1 MRLYRKKNPIS
12 GDIDE
17 SEKSQNDCIKK
28 LCAGWRARR
37 GVANARTGFQDVVSK
52 QAPLDQY
59 LIADANAEMVL
70 ARSAAPD
77 SISRDAEVM
86 VLGRREIDLAGS
98 PISHWK
104 ALFRSPW

>member
-1 MRLYRKKNPIS
+1 MNQ
-12 GDIDE
+12 
-17 SEKSQNDCIKK
+17 KSLRTIA
-28 LCAGWRARR
+28 LRSFVLV
-37 GVANARTGFQDVVSK
+37 GVLGAAWQTHAQDSK
-52 QAPLDQY
+52 TYPSRAPLDQY